1 MLSKTTTET
10 QELQAIA
17 VSDIVEK
24 EERRSMRKARSEVH
38 AITRENF
45 DVIRSDLSSTA
56 WVLDL
61 VNLPAQFAVWLASDE
76 AELLKGRFL
85 WANWDVSELQQ
96 RKKEILDRDLLRL
109 TVAGL

>member
-24 EERRSMRKARSEVH
+24 EERWSMRKARSEVH

-56 WVLDL
+56 
-61 VNLPAQFAVWLASDE
+61 
-76 AELLKGRFL
+76 
-85 WANWDVSELQQ
+85 
-96 RKKEILDRDLLRL
+96 
-109 TVAGL
+109 